1 MLLNN
6 YSNITEEKIRSMSH
20 EELIN
25 AVLRLMNVKEV
36 KAEDYLGAVFLPDDL
51 ADAFRGRTYI
61 TRR

>member
-1 MLLNN
+1 
-6 YSNITEEKIRSMSH
+6 MSH

-51 ADAFRGRTYI
+51 ADTFRGRTY
-61 TRR
+61 TAKQ